1 MIMIMNQ
8 KLLLS
13 VSLTCL
19 FMIVFFIN
27 FKQAF
32 SDPQTQLINNGCSQY
47 NVTDMTDFNTNIN
60 ATFADLRAQ
69 LGAGKLFATAQQ
81 PRGSSPV
88 YAMIQCR
95 SYLSPADCV
104 ACYAAAESLIRNCSA
119 SNGARVVYLGCSL
132 RYESSLFY
140 DQSTQEGRFG
150 FCGNRTASQA
160 TAFSAAVKELV
171 QNLQVT
177 TPKISGFFVASK
189 EELVGG
195 GGGNNTAVYGVAQ
208 CVETI
213 SESGCRDC
221 LATAYDSIQRCF
233 GNAFGWAVDVGCFL
247 RYSDTPFFAD
257 NQTTNLAPFLK
268 IASSSKKK
276 AIIGGVVG
284 GGTSLVLIAI
294 FFLIWFKFYRKTKTT
309 THKGNLLE
317 ATEFQGPVN
326 YRYKDLISA
335 TASFSEEN
343 KLGEG
348 GFGDIYKGT
357 LENGKIVAV
366 KRLVIG
372 ASRRIVSDFENE
384 VKLISNVHHRNL
396 IRLLGCCSSPDL
408 LLVYEY
414 MAHSSLDK
422 FLFGEKRG
430 SLNWKQRFDIIVG
443 TARGL
448 AYLHEDFHV
457 CIIHRDIKPS
467 NILLDDDFQPKIADF
482 GLARLLPENQSHLS
496 TKFAGTLGYTAPEY
510 AIHGQLSVKVD
521 AYSYGVVVLEI
532 ISGRKST
539 DQSKDTDE
547 YLLKQAWK
555 LYENDMHK
563 DLVDETIDPS
573 EYKEEEI
580 KKVIEIA
587 LMCTQSTAASR
598 PSMSQVVV
606 LLKSEGIIDH
616 TPVTAPTFVDT
627 NNRIRE
633 DTSTSTGST
642 ASNATASVSQ
652 LSAR

>member
-1 MIMIMNQ
+1 M
-8 KLLLS
+8 S
-13 VSLTCL
+13 
-19 FMIVFFIN
+19 
-27 FKQAF
+27 
-32 SDPQTQLINNGCSQY
+32 
-47 NVTDMTDFNTNIN
+47 DFNTNIN

-69 LGAGKLFATAQQ
+69 LDAGKLFATAHHL
-81 PRGSSPV
+81 RGSSPV
-88 YAMIQCR
+88 YAMIQFR

-119 SNGARVVYLGCSL
+119 SNGARVVCLGCSL
-132 RYESSLFY
+132 RYESNTFY
-140 DQSTQEGRFG
+140 DQSTQEGRSG
-150 FCGNRTASQA
+150 HCGNRTALQA
-160 TAFSAAVKELV
+160 TAFSAAVKELM
-171 QNLQVT
+171 QNLLVT

-208 CVETI
+208 CIETI
-213 SESGCRDC
+213 SESRCRDC
-221 LATAYDSIQRCF
+221 LATAYDNIQSCF
-233 GNAFGWAVDVGCFL
+233 VNAFGWAFDVGCFL

-268 IASSSKKK
+268 MASSSKKK

-284 GGTSLVLIAI
+284 GGTALVLVAI
-294 FFLIWFKFYRKTKTT
+294 FFLIWFKFYRKRKTI
-309 THKGNLLE
+309 THKGNLLD

-384 VKLISNVHHRNL
+384 VKLISNVHHQNL

-422 FLFGEKRG
+422 FLFEV
-430 SLNWKQRFDIIVG
+430 F
-443 TARGL
+443 

-467 NILLDDDFQPKIADF
+467 NILLDQDFQPKIADF

-539 DQSKDTDE
+539 DQSKDADE

-555 LYENDMHK
+555 LYENNMHK
-563 DLVDETIDPS
+563 ELVDETIDPS

-587 LMCTQSTAASR
+587 LMYTQSTAASR
-598 PSMSQVVV
+598 PTMSEVVI
-606 LLKSEGIIDH
+606 LLKSKGILDH
-616 TPVTAPTFVDT
+616 KPITAPTFVDD
-627 NNRIRE
+627 NNRIHE

-642 ASNATASVSQ
+642 TSNATASISQ

>member
-13 VSLTCL
+13 VL
-19 FMIVFFIN
+19 FMIIFFIN

-47 NVTDMTDFNTNIN
+47 NVTDTSDFNTNIN
-60 ATFADLRAQ
+60 ATFADLRGQ
-69 LGAGKLFATAQQ
+69 LDAGKLFATAQQ

-150 FCGNRTASQA
+150 FCGNRTALQV

-195 GGGNNTAVYGVAQ
+195 GGGNNTGVYGVAQ

-221 LATAYDSIQRCF
+221 LATAYDNIQRCF
-233 GNAFGWAVDVGCFL
+233 GNAFGWAVDVGCFI

-268 IASSSKKK
+268 MASSSKKK
-276 AIIGGVVG
+276 Q
-284 GGTSLVLIAI
+284 
-294 FFLIWFKFYRKTKTT
+294 
-309 THKGNLLE
+309 LLE
-317 ATEFQGPVN
+317 E
-326 YRYKDLISA
+326 Y
-335 TASFSEEN
+335 EEN

-414 MAHSSLDK
+414 MARSSLDK

-430 SLNWKQRFDIIVG
+430 SLNWKQ
-443 TARGL
+443 
-448 AYLHEDFHV
+448 
-457 CIIHRDIKPS
+457 
-467 NILLDDDFQPKIADF
+467 
-482 GLARLLPENQSHLS
+482 RLLPENQSHLS

-539 DQSKDTDE
+539 DQSKDADE

-563 DLVDETIDPS
+563 DLVDETLDPS

-598 PSMSQVVV
+598 PTMSQVVV
-606 LLKSEGIIDH
+606 LLKSKGILDH
-616 TPVTAPTFVDT
+616 RPVTAPTFVDT
-627 NNRIRE
+627 NNRIRQ

-642 ASNATASVSQ
+642 ASNATASMSQ

>member
-1 MIMIMNQ
+1 MII
-8 KLLLS
+8 
-13 VSLTCL
+13 C
-19 FMIVFFIN
+19 FIN

-32 SDPQTQLINNGCSQY
+32 PDPETLLINKGCSQY
-47 NVTDMTDFNTNIN
+47 NVTDMSAFQTNIN
-60 ATFADLRAQ
+60 ATFVDLRAR
-69 LGAGKLFATAQQ
+69 LDAGEHFATAQQ
-81 PRGSSPV
+81 QRGSSPV
-88 YAMIQCR
+88 YTMIQCR
-95 SYLSPADCV
+95 RYLSPADCV

-119 SNGARVVYLGCSL
+119 SNGARVVYLGCFL
-132 RYESSLFY
+132 RYESVTFF
-140 DQSTQEGRFG
+140 DQSTQEGRFP
-150 FCGNRTASQA
+150 FCGNKTALQA
-160 TAFSAAVKELV
+160 TAFSAAVKVLM

-221 LATAYDSIQRCF
+221 LATAYDNIQKCF
-233 GNAFGWAVDVGCFL
+233 DNAFGWAVDVGCFL

-276 AIIGGVVG
+276 AIIGEVVG
-284 GGTSLVLIAI
+284 GTALVLVAI
-294 FFLIWFKFYRKTKTT
+294 FFLIWFKFYRKRKTT
-309 THKGNLLE
+309 AHKGNLLD
-317 ATEFQGPVN
+317 ATEFRGPVN

-335 TASFSEEN
+335 TASFNEEN

-357 LENGKIVAV
+357 LKNGKIVAV
-366 KRLVIG
+366 KRLLIG

-414 MAHSSLDK
+414 MARSSLDK

-467 NILLDDDFQPKIADF
+467 NILLDQDFQPKIADF
-482 GLARLLPENQSHLS
+482 GLARLLPENRSHLS
-496 TKFAGTLGYTAPEY
+496 TKFVGTLGYTAPEY

-521 AYSYGVVVLEI
+521 AYGYGVVILEI

-539 DQSKDTDE
+539 DQSKDADE

-555 LYENDMHK
+555 LYENNMHK
-563 DLVDETIDPS
+563 ELVDETIDPS

-587 LMCTQSTAASR
+587 LMCTQSAAALR
-598 PSMSQVVV
+598 PTMSEVVI
-606 LLKSEGIIDH
+606 LLKSEGILEHKPI
-616 TPVTAPTFVDT
+616 TAPTFVDT
-627 NNRIRE
+627 DNRIHE
-633 DTSTSTGST
+633 DTSTSKGSST
-642 ASNATASVSQ
+642 SNATASMSE

>member
-1 MIMIMNQ
+1 MIVIMNQ

-19 FMIVFFIN
+19 FLIIFFIN

-47 NVTDMTDFNTNIN
+47 NVTDMSDFNTNIN

-69 LGAGKLFATAQQ
+69 LDAGKLFATAQQ
-81 PRGSSPV
+81 PRGSSPI

-150 FCGNRTASQA
+150 FCGNRTALQV

-268 IASSSKKK
+268 I
-276 AIIGGVVG
+276 
-284 GGTSLVLIAI
+284 
-294 FFLIWFKFYRKTKTT
+294 
-309 THKGNLLE
+309 
-317 ATEFQGPVN
+317 
-326 YRYKDLISA
+326 
-335 TASFSEEN
+335 
-343 KLGEG
+343 
-348 GFGDIYKGT
+348 
-357 LENGKIVAV
+357 GK
-366 KRLVIG
+366 
-372 ASRRIVSDFENE
+372 
-384 VKLISNVHHRNL
+384 
-396 IRLLGCCSSPDL
+396 
-408 LLVYEY
+408 
-414 MAHSSLDK
+414 
-422 FLFGEKRG
+422 
-430 SLNWKQRFDIIVG
+430 
-443 TARGL
+443 
-448 AYLHEDFHV
+448 
-457 CIIHRDIKPS
+457 
-467 NILLDDDFQPKIADF
+467 
-482 GLARLLPENQSHLS
+482 
-496 TKFAGTLGYTAPEY
+496 
-510 AIHGQLSVKVD
+510 
-521 AYSYGVVVLEI
+521 
-532 ISGRKST
+532 
-539 DQSKDTDE
+539 
-547 YLLKQAWK
+547 
-555 LYENDMHK
+555 
-563 DLVDETIDPS
+563 
-573 EYKEEEI
+573 
-580 KKVIEIA
+580 
-587 LMCTQSTAASR
+587 
-598 PSMSQVVV
+598 
-606 LLKSEGIIDH
+606 
-616 TPVTAPTFVDT
+616 
-627 NNRIRE
+627 
-633 DTSTSTGST
+633 
-642 ASNATASVSQ
+642 
-652 LSAR
+652 